1 MPQGLVSLPTLLE
14 ALHVFHRKDLE
25 RTQAKEINATRTL
38 AGRVIGQLSTLS
50 HRPKIAVGDTRN
62 RELPKAVS
70 KATKDANAGVEK
82 MLTEAQARLASPSM
96 PMSFDLAACST
107 EASTAEA
114 ALKTWEQLLGATS
127 GMS

>member
-1 MPQGLVSLPTLLE
+1 MF
-14 ALHVFHRKDLE
+14 FHRKDLE

-38 AGRVIGQLSTLS
+38 AGRVIGKLSALS
-50 HRPKIAVGDTRN
+50 HRLRIAVGDTRN
-62 RELPKAVS
+62 KDLPKSVS

-96 PMSFDLAACST
+96 PMSLDLAACTT

-114 ALKTWEQLLGATS
+114 ALKTWEQLVDATAS
-127 GMS
+127 KS